1 MGGGWIQ
8 MGHMIRRF
16 NQDGMVKQF
25 YEQSGSTIL
34 AQFTAGEM
42 LRRCVCKRLA
52 I

>member
-34 AQFTAGEM
+34 EQYTAEEM
-42 LRRCVCKRLA
+42 RRMCVCKRIA
-52 I
+52 M